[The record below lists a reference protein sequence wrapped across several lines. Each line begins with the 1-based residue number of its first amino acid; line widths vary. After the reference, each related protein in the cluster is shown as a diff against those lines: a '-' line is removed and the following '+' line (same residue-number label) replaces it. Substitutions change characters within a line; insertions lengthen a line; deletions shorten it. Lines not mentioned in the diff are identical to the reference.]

1 MMELLREIAVWLFLA
16 SGSFFLVV
24 GGIGVLRM
32 PDFFTRMHAA
42 GITDTLGA
50 GLILVGLMVESGLTL
65 NSGRLVLILF
75 FLLFTSP
82 TASHAT
88 AHGAIFSGLTPW
100 VTGKGKGRKAI
111 QEKTP
116 PPRADQRKRPGARS
130 RKGGRR

>member
-1 MMELLREIAVWLFLA
+1 MELVREIAVWLFLA
-16 SGSFFLVV
+16 GGSFFLLV

-42 GITDTLGA
+42 GVTDTLGA
-50 GLILVGLMVESGLTL
+50 GLILVGLMIESGLTL
-65 NSGRLVLILF
+65 NTGRLVLILF

-88 AHGAIFSGLTPW
+88 AHGAMLSGLVPWTP
-100 VTGKGKGRKAI
+100 GRGKGRKAV
-111 QEKTP
+111 QGSTQT
-116 PPRADQRKRPGARS
+116 PRADQRARPGARS